1 MEVRQTVPFEDFF
14 WKSHLKS
21 CKNKVKS
28 LTKQLLC
35 IMLTILM
42 GTNIFDDR
50 YFTAERKRGSSNEES
65 VREAGDG
72 KRSLCGE

>member
-1 MEVRQTVPFEDFF
+1 MIGRKKACYLSF
-14 WKSHLKS
+14 L
-21 CKNKVKS
+21 CKKVCLERKNRENP
-28 LTKQLLC
+28 LTKQIFC

-65 VREAGDG
+65 VCEAGDG